1 MVVQEFSPTFTPGA
15 RIKVIWVWGGWNNTI
30 NRMIEEGLDGVE
42 FVAVNTD
49 AQALAGSLAQKKVNI
64 GLNLTKGLGAGANP
78 EVGRKSAEESLEDI
92 KSILMDADMVFI
104 TAGMGWGTGTGA
116 APEIAQMAR
125 ELGILTVWVVTKPFS
140 FEGKRR
146 FGYALEGL
154 ERMKSSVDTLIVIP
168 NDKIFNI
175 IDKKT
180 TFKQAFSM
188 IDKILFLWVQGIS
201 DLIIKPGDIN
211 IDFADI
217 KVVMSSSGTAL
228 LGIGYGEW
236 ENRAVDAARRAI
248 DNPLLEA
255 SLDGAKNIIFAVT
268 GGDDLTPM
276 EVQEASRVVEE
287 IADPDAMIVWW
298 MTFDES
304 YHGEVKVTII
314 ATWFPDI
321 VQTNMIKD
329 VGTRRNTSKSFTERM
344 WAAGFENKFDTR
356 AVGWG
361 SARTSGGSDF
371 VGQAMND
378 EGVQSQTSIDQNTQP
393 AMDQDFETPAFLR
406 KKLSS

>member
-1 MVVQEFSPTFTPGA
+1 MVVQEFSPSFTPGA
-15 RIKVIWVWGGWNNTI
+15 RIKIIWVGWWWQNTMQ
-30 NRMIEEGLDGVE
+30 RMMEEWLEGVD

-49 AQALAGSLAQKKVNI
+49 AQALSGSTATKKINI
-64 GLNLTKGLGAGANP
+64 GLNLTKGLGAWANP
-78 EVGRKSAEESLEDI
+78 EVGRKSAEESVDDI
-92 KSILMDADMVFI
+92 KAMLMDADMVFV
-104 TAGMGWGTGTGA
+104 TAGMWGGTGTGA
-116 APEIAQMAR
+116 APIIAQMAR
-125 ELGILTVWVVTKPFS
+125 EMGILTVWVVTKPFS

-146 FGYALEGL
+146 FQQALEGL
-154 ERMKSSVDTLIVIP
+154 ERMKAAVDTLIVIP

-188 IDKILFLWVQGIS
+188 IDKILLLGVQGIS
-201 DLIIKPGDIN
+201 DLIIRPGDIN

-217 KVVMSSSGTAL
+217 KMIMSWAGTAL

-255 SLDGAKNIIFAVT
+255 SLDGAKSIIFAVT
-268 GGDDLTPM
+268 GWDDLTPM

-287 IADPDAMIVWW
+287 IADPEAMIVWG

-321 VQTNMIKD
+321 VQTSMIKD
-329 VGTRRNTSKSFTERM
+329 LGTKRTARTFTDRM
-344 WAAGFENKFDTR
+344 WA
-356 AVGWG
+356 
-361 SARTSGGSDF
+361 SGIDQNRDSSRQGGGTDF
-371 VGQAMND
+371 LGKAMND
-378 EGVQSQTSIDQNTQP
+378 EGVHQQSQIEHQQQPKIDT
-393 AMDQDFETPAFLR
+393 DYETPAFLR
-406 KKLSS
+406 KKLAS